1 MANFGS
7 MKKLG
12 LIGGTSWHST
22 IVYYRLLNKMAT
34 DKLGPMSNPP
44 MILYSQNI
52 DIMRRGDHDEIK
64 AEYLRIAKLLE
75 DDGAE
80 GIVICANTPHLV
92 YDHVQTQIGIPILHI
107 ADATANKAL
116 AGRWSRLGLLG
127 TKPVMGME
135 FLKGR
140 LRDEHGLEVLLP
152 PEEHREQVHHYIS
165 KELTSGIFSDEA
177 RAFYLERMKEFKEA
191 GADAIILG
199 CTELPIMFGPDDFD
213 LPLIDTTQLHAE
225 MAIDFIFS

>member
-1 MANFGS
+1 
-7 MKKLG
+7 MKKIG

-22 IVYYRLLNKMAT
+22 IVYYRLLNEMAT

-52 DIMRRGDHDEIK
+52 DIMRRGDHDEIR
-64 AEYLRIAKLLE
+64 AEYLRISKLLQ

-80 GIVICANTPHLV
+80 AIVICANTPHLV
-92 YDHVQTQIGIPILHI
+92 YDYVQPQIDIPILHI
-107 ADATANKAL
+107 ADATAKRAL
-116 AGRWSRLGLLG
+116 AGGWLRLGLLG
-127 TKPVMGME
+127 TKPVMNMD

-140 LRDEHGLEVLLP
+140 MKDEHGLEVLLP
-152 PEEHREQVHHYIS
+152 PEEHRAQVHHYIS

-177 RAFYLERMKEFKEA
+177 RAFYLERMNEFKEA
-191 GADAIILG
+191 GVDAIILG
-199 CTELPIMFGPDDFD
+199 CTELPIMFGPEDFD
-213 LPLIDTTQLHAE
+213 LPLLDTTTLHAQ